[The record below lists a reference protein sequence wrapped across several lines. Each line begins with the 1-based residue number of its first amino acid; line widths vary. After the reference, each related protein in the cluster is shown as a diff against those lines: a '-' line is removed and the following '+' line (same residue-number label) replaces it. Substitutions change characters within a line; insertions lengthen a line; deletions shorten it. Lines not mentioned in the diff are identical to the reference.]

1 MNLGVTGIVINGFDQ
16 ILLIQRDDTKTWA
29 PPAGAM
35 ELNEL
40 PTDTVI
46 REVREETGLKVMPVR
61 LVAMNFRK
69 LGDHSGLQLIY
80 RCLEAGGEITPSP
93 ESPQVGYVQ
102 TKQLPR
108 KMLSISRGQIEQSV
122 GHTGRAVW
130 KTEPISLWLKLRVLW
145 LRFVVYPRLARERKA
160 RGEPPYV
167 PAPGFSVSVAI
178 GVRDEQNN
186 LIWAKKDGTSQL
198 SVYASPESKAPWD
211 VAAEVAQNE
220 VGRSVEITRIAAIYF
235 KKESADAII
244 LWEGK
249 TAGNEGVAEIPAD
262 ADDQSRRFAEELLA
276 NNELVTTD
284 WL

>member
-1 MNLGVTGIVINGFDQ
+1 M
-16 ILLIQRDDTKTWA
+16 
-29 PPAGAM
+29 
-35 ELNEL
+35 
-40 PTDTVI
+40 
-46 REVREETGLKVMPVR
+46 
-61 LVAMNFRK
+61 
-69 LGDHSGLQLIY
+69 
-80 RCLEAGGEITPSP
+80 
-93 ESPQVGYVQ
+93 
-102 TKQLPR
+102 
-108 KMLSISRGQIEQSV
+108 
-122 GHTGRAVW
+122 W

-186 LIWAKKDGTSQL
+186 LIWAKKDGTPQL
-198 SVYASPESKAPWD
+198 SVHASPESKAPWD
-211 VAAEVAQNE
+211 VAAEVAQAE
-220 VGRSVEITRIAAIYF
+220 IGRSVEVIRIAAIYF